1 MQWVQ
6 LVSEIAD
13 RAGDSYMLYMCVG
26 GQSTGRTLYV
36 YP

>member
-1 MQWVQ
+1 MYLMQWVQ
-6 LVSEIAD
+6 LVSEISLIG
-13 RAGDSYMLYMCVG
+13 RETVMCVG